1 MEDEALGLI
10 FKRIFHA
17 VKTDTDNRMKEW
29 DLTMSQAMVLE
40 YLSNPPEDSLT
51 QKDIEHHFGLRHP
64 TVSGI
69 LKRLEKHGF
78 IRAEVCESDR
88 RAKNIY
94 LTEKAVLVDRR
105 AKLHQSLMEET
116 FVKGFTPR
124 EVETLR
130 SYLTRVLANVTQP
143 QERMS

>member
-1 MEDEALGLI
+1 MEEEALGLI

-17 VKTDTDNRMKEW
+17 VKKDADNRMKEW

-40 YLSNPPEDSLT
+40 YLSNPPPENPT
-51 QKDIEHHFGLRHP
+51 QKDIEHHFGLQHP

-78 IRAEVCESDR
+78 IRTEISEADR

-94 LTEKAVLVDRR
+94 LTERALLVDRR
-105 AKLHQSLMEET
+105 AKSHQAQMEET
-116 FVKGFTPR
+116 FVRGFTPR

-130 SYLTRVLANVTQP
+130 SYLERVLANVT
-143 QERMS
+143 EE

>member
-1 MEDEALGLI
+1 
-10 FKRIFHA
+10 
-17 VKTDTDNRMKEW
+17 
-29 DLTMSQAMVLE
+29 MSQAMVLE
-40 YLSNPPEDSLT
+40 YLSNPPADSPS
-51 QKDIEHHFGLRHP
+51 QKDIEHHFNLQHP

-78 IRAEVCESDR
+78 IRTEICETDR

-105 AKLHQSLMEET
+105 AKSHQALMEET
-116 FVKGFTPR
+116 FVRGFTPR

-130 SYLTRVLANVTQP
+130 SYLKRVLKNVT
-143 QERMS
+143 EE

>member
-17 VKTDTDNRMKEW
+17 VKKDTDNKMKDWE
-29 DLTMSQAMVLE
+29 LTMSQAIVLE
-40 YLSNPPEDSLT
+40 YLNNTPAENLT
-51 QKDIEHHFGLRHP
+51 QKDIEHHFNLQHP

-78 IRAEVCESDR
+78 IHTEICETDR

-94 LTEKAVLVDRR
+94 LTEKAELVDKR
-105 AKLHQSLMEET
+105 AKKHQSIMEQT
-116 FVKGFTPR
+116 FIKGFSP
-124 EVETLR
+124 EEIDTLR
-130 SYLTRVLANVTQP
+130 SYLRRVLINVT
-143 QERMS
+143 EE

>member
-1 MEDEALGLI
+1 MDEEALGLI

-17 VKTDTDNRMKEW
+17 VKKDADNRMKEW

-40 YLSNPPEDSLT
+40 YLSNPPASSPT
-51 QKDIEHHFGLRHP
+51 QKDIEHNFGLQHP

-78 IRAEVCESDR
+78 IRHRGQRDR
-88 RAKNIY
+88 
-94 LTEKAVLVDRR
+94 DRR
-105 AKLHQSLMEET
+105 AKLHQALMEET
-116 FVKGFTPR
+116 FVKGFTRP

-130 SYLTRVLANVTQP
+130 SYLKRVLANVTVA
-143 QERMS
+143 